1 MRVSIEHSQKQTGL
15 FSKTD
20 HYLISVTV
28 EFSEAERHILK
39 KSEDFVVLERGP
51 SSTNRKLTAEEQE
64 EFYNV
69 LCLRISDLLK
79 GTDTFAVLSP
89 AEAKTYDASL
99 REALKD
105 LKAHIESN
113 SSAPVGA
120 DTFEL

>member
-1 MRVSIEHSQKQTGL
+1 MNRLIIGSLDKSGL
-15 FSKTD
+15 LLT
-20 HYLISVTV
+20 SVTV
-28 EFSEAERHILK
+28 EFTEAERHILK

-51 SSTNRKLTAEEQE
+51 SSTNRKLTAQEQQK
-64 EFYNV
+64 FYNV

-79 GTDTFAVLSP
+79 GADTFAVLSP

-113 SSAPVGA
+113 ASAPVGA
-120 DTFEL
+120 GTFEL